1 MLPKSLPVPAREI
14 SSRRLVAQEPGRKNW
29 IALQADSNRPEV
41 QEMIRREIRRGAIR
55 VSPLPGD
62 SNRVLIVRADISQAG

>member
-1 MLPKSLPVPAREI
+1 MLPNRMPVQFREAR
-14 SSRRLVAQEPGRKNW
+14 SRKPGNQEDEGNGW

-55 VSPLPGD
+55 VRPLPGD
-62 SNRVLIVRADISQAG
+62 ANRVEIVRVSVHQSQ

>member
-1 MLPKSLPVPAREI
+1 MLPESLSVRAMGI
-14 SSRRLVAQEPGRKNW
+14 SSRKPTTQESGRRNW

-62 SNRVLIVRADISQAG
+62 SNRVLIVRADVPQAR